1 MHSTLTPTVA
11 RAMTEHRLQAAHGR
25 ARRRTATARPPSR
38 PVRRGAAAVVARVA
52 RRLDAEAA
60 ERVIAA

>member
-1 MHSTLTPTVA
+1 VHSTLTPTVA
-11 RAMTEHRLQAAHGR
+11 RAMTEDRLQAARGR
-25 ARRRTATARPPSR
+25 ARRRTASARPPSR
-38 PVRRGAAAVVARVA
+38 PVRQGAAAVVARVA

>member
-11 RAMTEHRLQAAHGR
+11 SALTQDRLRAARGR
-25 ARRRTATARPPSR
+25 ARTRTATARPPSR
-38 PVRRGAAAVVARVA
+38 PVRRSAASVVARVA

-60 ERVIAA
+60 ERVLAA

>member
-11 RAMTEHRLQAAHGR
+11 RAMTEDRLQAARGR
-25 ARRRTATARPPSR
+25 ARHRTATARPPSR
-38 PVRRGAAAVVARVA
+38 PVRRSVASVVARVA